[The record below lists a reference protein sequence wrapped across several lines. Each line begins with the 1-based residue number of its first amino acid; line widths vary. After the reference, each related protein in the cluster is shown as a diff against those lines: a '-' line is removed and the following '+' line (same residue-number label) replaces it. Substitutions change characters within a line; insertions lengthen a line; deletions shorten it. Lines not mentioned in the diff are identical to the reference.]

1 MDEMKEFRRRV
12 RRRTAAQMALI
23 VSPIILLVM
32 AVKVLE
38 PHNYPEGDMRNEALF
53 WLLLGFASL
62 VLVGA
67 LLVGSIR
74 ELRHGETPE

>member
-53 WLLLGFASL
+53 WLVLGIVAVAL
-62 VLVGA
+62 VAA
-67 LLVGSIR
+67 LTVGSIR
-74 ELRHGETPE
+74 ELRRDRRE